1 MAHWKE
7 LLSRLMFSTVWVL
20 VLTGLGGFLG
30 AIAGAV
36 LELMLQAFLG
46 FSAAGEV
53 IPLVMLAG
61 GGWAFLWAL
70 REAIVHR
77 QVPSRIV

>member
-1 MAHWKE
+1 MAHWKG

-20 VLTGLGGFLG
+20 VLTALGGFLG

-46 FSAAGEV
+46 VSAAMEV
-53 IPLVMLAG
+53 LPLAIVAS

-77 QVPSRIV
+77 QVPSRII